1 MIRVRSPWHCDM
13 DLNKVLSRA
22 PHIIVADDDWLN
34 RDLLVTYLS
43 AAGCEVQAFEDGA
56 SVLKAIREVMPDLV
70 LLDNHMPGLT
80 GLEVCRAIKG
90 DERTQYIPVVI
101 VTAMDSQQD
110 ELHAIEAGADDF
122 IPKPFNSVILLT
134 RVRSLLRIKRLHDD
148 LERRN
153 DLLNQVLTRYVDQEI
168 ADTVLADP
176 ERHLKL
182 GGETR
187 DITVLFADL
196 RDFTPFSASHT
207 APQVVDSLNLIF
219 NELVEIIF
227 DFKGTFDKFMGD
239 AIMAFFGA
247 PVSGDDDLE
256 RALKAALEMQ
266 DRFAHLKEE
275 FPNLAPL
282 GLGIGVHYGE
292 VIVGNIGSERMMD
305 YTVIGDTV
313 NIARRLQEAARP
325 GEVLISA
332 ATYQMLP
339 AFQVESIGEKFLP
352 GRADPVVTYALKGIG
367 TI

>member
-1 MIRVRSPWHCDM
+1 M
-13 DLNKVLSRA
+13 DLHTVLSR
-22 PHIIVADDDWLN
+22 PPKIVIADDDWLN
-34 RDLLVTYLS
+34 RDLLVSFLT
-43 AAGCEVQAFEDGA
+43 AAGCEVQAFDNGSDA
-56 SVLKAIREVMPDLV
+56 LKAIQDSLPDLA
-70 LLDNHMPGLT
+70 LLDNHMPEMT
-80 GLEVCRAIKG
+80 GLEVCRTIKG

-101 VTAMDSQQD
+101 VTAMDSEKD
-110 ELHAIEAGADDF
+110 ELYAIEAGADDF
-122 IPKPFNSVILLT
+122 IAKPFNSVILLT
-134 RVRSLLRIKRLHDD
+134 RVRSLLRIKHLHDE

-153 DLLNQVLTRYVDQEI
+153 ELLNQVLTRYVAQEI

-187 DITVLFADL
+187 NVTILFADL

-207 APQVVDSLNLIF
+207 APQVVDSLNLVF

-227 DFKGTFDKFMGD
+227 EYKGTFDKFMGD

-266 DRFAHLKEE
+266 VRFTRLKKQN
-275 FPNLAPL
+275 PNLAPL

-313 NIARRLQEAARP
+313 NISRRLQEAARP
-325 GEVLISA
+325 GEILISE
-332 ATYQMLP
+332 ATYQMTPTLK
-339 AFQVESIGEKFLP
+339 VEPIGEKFLP
-352 GRADPVVTYALKGIG
+352 GRVNPVLTFALKGMRK
-367 TI
+367 